1 MKKIA
6 LASEDN
12 NGLDGRL
19 SAHFGRCPYYVVAD
33 VDDDDV
39 KGFEVVGNPH
49 FDNHQPGVMPEF
61 ISSLGANVI
70 IAGGMGPRAINIFND
85 IGIEVVTGFVGK
97 IGDILDAYMKGKI
110 EGSAPCEH
118 DHGGECH

>member
-1 MKKIA
+1 
-6 LASEDN
+6 
-12 NGLDGRL
+12 
-19 SAHFGRCPYYVVAD
+19 
-33 VDDDDV
+33 
-39 KGFEVVGNPH
+39 
-49 FDNHQPGVMPEF
+49 
-61 ISSLGANVI
+61 
-70 IAGGMGPRAINIFND
+70 MGPRAINIFND